1 MYGIQVMGLWAYW
14 LRQHDFSSASN
25 SFTQI
30 IFLCYKLHYFPIT
43 PQTFFKNFCP
53 AINDVISHHCCQFLF
68 FHWLVDFLWNA
79 YILLIFLWCQTSKH
93 TKKTRQPLHSAYKL
107 SWSKTSTTSTTHT
120 IQEFEYDQDSKLVIT
135 KKCFKNELNFRNSA
149 SLLSYYILHFILE
162 KL

>member
-1 MYGIQVMGLWAYW
+1 MDFGMYGIQVMGLWAYW

-107 SWSKTSTTSTTHT
+107 SWSKTST
-120 IQEFEYDQDSKLVIT
+120 
-135 KKCFKNELNFRNSA
+135 NSA
-149 SLLSYYILHFILE
+149 NDSYDSRIWIRPGLE
-162 KL
+162 TGYYKKMFQKWTELQKFC